1 MSKQNN
7 KIMKLYTTIE
17 IDETETELAVE
28 FTAIFG
34 EVEIQKITDVVTGD
48 AICPD
53 LLGEIDGM
61 ALDTLYNECYEFAA
75 NNEVIP
81 VENAA

>member
-1 MSKQNN
+1 
-7 KIMKLYTTIE
+7 MKLYTTIE
-17 IDETETELAVE
+17 IDETLTELAVE
-28 FTAIFG
+28 FTALFG
-34 EVEIQKITDVVTGD
+34 DVEIQKITNVVTGD

-61 ALDTLYNECYEFAA
+61 ALDALYDECFEFAA